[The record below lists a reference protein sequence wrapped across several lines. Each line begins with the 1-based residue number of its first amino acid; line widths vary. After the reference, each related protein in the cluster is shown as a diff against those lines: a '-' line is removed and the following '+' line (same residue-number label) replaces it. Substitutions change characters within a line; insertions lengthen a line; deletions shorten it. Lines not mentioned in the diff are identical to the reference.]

1 MRIAA
6 TALVTLALCLF
17 AATAVSSQGNP
28 SNDQPFISD
37 VTVLLPYASERE
49 SVSKK
54 LTAAN
59 GCFKWFAFLHTYVDT
74 KTQDLFF
81 SFFLTQVMLKPSFGE
96 HGSS

>member
-1 MRIAA
+1 MRVPT
-6 TALVTLALCLF
+6 TALATLALCLF
-17 AATAVSSQGNP
+17 AAAVGYSQANP

-59 GCFKWFAFLHTYVDT
+59 GCFKWFASFYLSSPTQNT
-74 KTQDLFF
+74 KHK
-81 SFFLTQVMLKPSFGE
+81 S
-96 HGSS
+96 